1 MKALIS
7 GCALLAF
14 VAAATLPLES
24 FAQTSP
30 GGAPTVAP
38 DTATSTTPPASTTKK
53 SKKTSKPHA
62 KKKSSKPTASQTSSA
77 KQHHRSVHTASRS
90 HHSVS

>member
-14 VAAATLPLES
+14 VAATALPLET

-30 GGAPTVAP
+30 GGATTVAP
-38 DTATSTTPPASTTKK
+38 DTGTAATSTASTTKK